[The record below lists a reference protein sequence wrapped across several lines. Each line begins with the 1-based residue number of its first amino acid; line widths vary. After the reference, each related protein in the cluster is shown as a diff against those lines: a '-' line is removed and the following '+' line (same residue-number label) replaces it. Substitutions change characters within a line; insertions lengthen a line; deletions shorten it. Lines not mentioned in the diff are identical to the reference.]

1 MFLIGYIA
9 GRFVIEIVRQAYPDV
24 SRENFLNVVYTSQYF
39 TLSGLLLGP
48 YSSKCTQG
56 MRSVSLLQM
65 NATGSLS
72 AVPGVTYSWTSCMSS
87 DGTIISPIVF
97 GQSAPLEGTVRE
109 LGIGMRQGILASFA
123 ARNRLGGIRNRKLV
137 LISRDDGYEPT
148 NAVVNAKY
156 LISEQ
161 NVFALVGSVGTPT
174 TSAVLPVIEEENT
187 PLVGKPNVHLYHF
200 SFKKLKFCEC
210 LGALTGAKIFR
221 NPCNRNIVNV
231 RASYIDE
238 VAAMTRHF
246 IDNLGLQR
254 ISIFYQND
262 AFGKAGLEGLEL
274 ALGNRSMSIES
285 EGTYERNTFDLS
297 AGLASIQLGNP
308 DVIIMVGTY
317 GQLAQFVQMADN
329 WRSGLVY
336 GTVSFVDS
344 EAFANAL
351 RSAGVTNENIYV
363 TQVVPD
369 PEDST
374 DQLVALYQNALLDFD
389 PSATFGFVS
398 LEGYVVGEFL
408 IKVLDSIDNT
418 LDITRQSFLDTVFSQ
433 AVFKVGGLSI
443 GPFSGTEEN
452 CTCNQGLHR
461 VITTR
466 IFPSSNF
473 SISDVPENDFRF
485 DTCGVNY
492 PRT

>member
-1 MFLIGYIA
+1 MLNIAFKTNLI
-9 GRFVIEIVRQAYPDV
+9 
-24 SRENFLNVVYTSQYF
+24 
-39 TLSGLLLGP
+39 
-48 YSSKCTQG
+48 C
-56 MRSVSLLQM
+56 
-65 NATGSLS
+65 
-72 AVPGVTYSWTSCMSS
+72 
-87 DGTIISPIVF
+87 
-97 GQSAPLEGTVRE
+97 E
-109 LGIGMRQGILASFA
+109 L
-123 ARNRLGGIRNRKLV
+123 
-137 LISRDDGYEPT
+137 
-148 NAVVNAKY
+148 
-156 LISEQ
+156 
-161 NVFALVGSVGTPT
+161 
-174 TSAVLPVIEEENT
+174 
-187 PLVGKPNVHLYHF
+187 
-200 SFKKLKFCEC
+200 

-221 NPCNRNIVNV
+221 KPCDRNIVNV
-231 RASYIDE
+231 RVSYIDE

-262 AFGKAGLEGLEL
+262 TFGKAGLEGLQL

-285 EGTYERNTFDLS
+285 QGTYERNTFDLS
-297 AGLASIQLGNP
+297 DGLASIQQGDP
-308 DVIIMVGTY
+308 EVIVMVGTY
-317 GQLAQFVQMADN
+317 GQLAQFVQMADS
-329 WRSGLVY
+329 WRSGLVF

-344 EAFANAL
+344 EAFARAL
-351 RSAGVTNENIYV
+351 RTNAVTNENIYV

-369 PEDST
+369 PEDAT
-374 DQLVALYQNALLDFD
+374 DQLVALYQNALLDYD
-389 PSATFGFVS
+389 PTANFGFVS

-408 IKVLDSIDNT
+408 IKVLDSIDTT
-418 LDITRQSFLDTVFSQ
+418 LEITRESFLDTVFSQ

-443 GPFSGTEEN
+443 GPFSGTSEN